1 MLLLQ
6 VKHESVKKREKKK
19 GINKKLVIIQCDVY
33 CHYNVLFYREKYL
46 SLCGEALELAKNM
59 LSYSPSLQDL
69 AQLQQVTRHG
79 TSVVAIP
86 TANVAK
92 NSSYVDKS
100 SPKARSR
107 ANTIVHF
114 KPPLTTDD
122 IATTAKSAKH
132 RAKGKGA
139 KVERSQ
145 TFLGKEEK
153 KERPHTA
160 HSTYAAHHRSSSS
173 ASGGG
178 TGVDDLPD
186 GGNFITLLIVQ

>member
-1 MLLLQ
+1 
-6 VKHESVKKREKKK
+6 
-19 GINKKLVIIQCDVY
+19 
-33 CHYNVLFYREKYL
+33 
-46 SLCGEALELAKNM
+46 M

-86 TANVAK
+86 TPNVAK

-100 SPKARSR
+100 SPKTRSR

-114 KPPLTTDD
+114 KPHSTTDD
-122 IATTAKSAKH
+122 IPTTAKSAKQH
-132 RAKGKGA
+132 RVKGKGP

-160 HSTYAAHHRSSSS
+160 HATYSAHHRSNSS

-178 TGVDDLPD
+178 IGVDDSPD
-186 GGNFITLLIVQ
+186 GGNFIKRYT

>member
-1 MLLLQ
+1 MQ
-6 VKHESVKKREKKK
+6 H
-19 GINKKLVIIQCDVY
+19 
-33 CHYNVLFYREKYL
+33 VLSFIMCCFNREKYL

-69 AQLQQVTRHG
+69 TQLQQVTRHG
-79 TSVVAIP
+79 TSVVTIP
-86 TANVAK
+86 TTNIAK
-92 NSSYVDKS
+92 NSSCTDKS

-107 ANTIVHF
+107 ANTIIHF
-114 KPPLTTDD
+114 KPPTTTTDD

-132 RAKGKGA
+132 RVKSKGT

-160 HSTYAAHHRSSSS
+160 HSIYSAHHRSGSSVT
-173 ASGGG
+173 GGI
-178 TGVDDLPD
+178 GVDDLPD
-186 GGNFITLLIVQ
+186 GGEFVRKCSSC